1 MSKRIIYSSILLITA
16 ALLCVISLQVSWYN
30 NAHALKTELF
40 ERSVQDALRDVVT
53 QIENRE
59 AADVIT
65 DKLEFYTMPA
75 PVDVPPSPR
84 KKKVSKP
91 GPVPDPPSPVTI
103 PPMPA
108 VAELPEMPPV
118 PTIWVDN
125 PSPLSNTKERIIVNC
140 YEAVYS
146 DSLHKTEPVDHFVLS
161 NATTRYSSLSQIKDS
176 VYTFIDTMTWPT
188 RDFPRGMARLLT
200 SDIHPAVRNRAQ
212 VYISVYDNGKYIS
225 VQKHKAGTKMT
236 SVQQASSQQPQPPAA
251 IKPQK
256 PVKKK
261 LDEVLN
267 KLVKEIEYKE
277 RSQEARLPEDTLARY
292 ITQALNNQGI
302 QEPFIFSVK
311 TDTKAKSAI
320 DSANGKQFS
329 IALYP
334 NDIEHKTS
342 MLQIIIPGQDDR
354 IFKSMAMHLMGSFLF
369 TMLIIFAFAYT
380 IYVMMKQ
387 KKIAEIRNDFIN
399 NMTHEFKTPIA
410 TISLA
415 ADTISNNQTLSD
427 SERVKH
433 YTSVIKEENRR
444 MNSQVEKVLQLALTD
459 KNTFRLNLATC
470 SLHELVM
477 NALNK
482 FNMIIESDQR
492 KTELHFHA
500 GNDAVVA
507 DCFHLENAIANI
519 IDNAIKYS
527 ASGSQL
533 TISTKETVDSIRLE
547 IADEGIGMK
556 KEVQKKVFD
565 KFYRAQQGN
574 LHDVKGFGIG
584 LSYVKNIID
593 AHKGGI
599 GLHSI
604 HGKGTTFVVTLHKKT
619 A

>member
-1 MSKRIIYSSILLITA
+1 MSKRIIYISISLITA
-16 ALLCVISLQVSWYN
+16 ALLCVISLQVAWYN
-30 NAHALKTELF
+30 NAYELKTELF

-65 DKLEFYTMPA
+65 DKLEFYAM
-75 PVDVPPSPR
+75 
-84 KKKVSKP
+84 
-91 GPVPDPPSPVTI
+91 PDPADIPPPPRAESVNSQVPLAELPSPVVELTAT
-103 PPMPA
+103 PA
-108 VAELPEMPPV
+108 VAELPEV
-118 PTIWVDN
+118 PAVPATWVDN
-125 PSPLSNTKERIIVNC
+125 ASSLNDANEKIIVNC
-140 YEAVYS
+140 YETVYS
-146 DSLHKTEPVDHFVLS
+146 DSLHKTEPVDHFVL
-161 NATTRYSSLSQIKDS
+161 NNTTRVYSTFYEAKDS
-176 VYTFIDTMTWPT
+176 TYAALDTINWPG
-188 RDFPRGMARLLT
+188 RNFPRGMARLLT
-200 SDIHPAVRNRAQ
+200 SDIHPAVRNQGQ
-212 VYISVYDNGKYIS
+212 VYVKIYNDGLQRAKSKQVVTLSQNSGSQLSV
-225 VQKHKAGTKMT
+225 V
-236 SVQQASSQQPQPPAA
+236 V
-251 IKPQK
+251 KPHK

-277 RSQEARLPEDTLARY
+277 RSQETRLPNDTLVRY

-302 QEPFIFSVK
+302 QEPFIFAVK
-311 TDTKAKSAI
+311 TNDSSKSII
-320 DSANGKQFS
+320 DSVAGKQFS

-334 NDIEHKTS
+334 NDIAHKTS
-342 MLQIIIPGQDDR
+342 MLQVVIPGQNDR
-354 IFKSMAMHLMGSFLF
+354 IFKSMAMHLTGSFLF
-369 TMLIIFAFAYT
+369 TMLIVFAFAYT
-380 IYVMMKQ
+380 IYVMMRQ

-415 ADTISNNQTLSD
+415 ADTITNNYTLSD

-444 MNSQVEKVLQLALTD
+444 MNSQVEKVLQLSLTD

-477 NALNK
+477 SALNK
-482 FNMIIESDQR
+482 FNMIVESEQR
-492 KTELHFHA
+492 KTVLYFNA
-500 GNDAVVA
+500 LNDVIVA
-507 DCFHLENAIANI
+507 DCFHLENTIANI

-527 ASGSQL
+527 APGSPIII
-533 TISTKETVDSIRLE
+533 TTKETGNSIMLE
-547 IADEGIGMK
+547 ITDEGIGMK

-599 GLHSI
+599 DLHSI
-604 HGKGTTFVVTLHKKT
+604 HGKGTTFVITLHKKT
-619 A
+619 T